1 MLIAFLENNLNAYN
15 YDPEGAVALLVE
27 DGWTLNAEGGEW
39 TEGIRYKEVTA
50 EEAGTYLH
58 NVTLAD
64 GRILMPLI
72 IEWSSSEGNSVS
84 DLLAVMLA
92 NADATKAAGMQINQN
107 VMTFTELL
115 NFYYRDASQG
125 DKYGVPTY
133 GMFNLATNF
142 TPLYDQSYSFTSDP
156 QYVSQGYNLNYL
168 FDDVLDW
175 LTMKMVYGVDSTDTE
190 AYLTLWRLFI
200 QRWNELMP
208 QVPLYSNV
216 YITMYPD
223 WLENYAQDSFWDF
236 QQAIVYATVA
246 E

>member
-1 MLIAFLENNLNAYN
+1 MKVITFWLIWTPAAL
-15 YDPEGAVALLVE
+15 VA
-27 DGWTLNAEGGEW
+27 
-39 TEGIRYKEVTA
+39 
-50 EEAGTYLH
+50 
-58 NVTLAD
+58 
-64 GRILMPLI
+64 
-72 IEWSSSEGNSVS
+72 S
-84 DLLAVMLA
+84 DSAS
-92 NADATKAAGMQINQN
+92 I
-107 VMTFTELL
+107 TFTELL

-175 LTMKMVYGVDSTDTE
+175 LTMKMVYGVESDDTE

-208 QVPLYSNV
+208 QVPLYSNI

-223 WLENYAQDSFWDF
+223 WLENYSQDSFWDF